1 MTHETG
7 AAHRMDSLNLQLD
20 FIMMISLCLI

>member
-7 AAHRMDSLNLQLD
+7 AAHRMDSLNLYFD